1 MVRRNY
7 IGLINPAQ
15 RVLALRPARE
25 DLIDMSRAYSPTSVE
40 YHAIGEAIEAIDKLA
55 LVLAN
60 QPDLFL
66 SRLHK
71 AG

>member
-1 MVRRNY
+1 MVRRSY
-7 IGLINPAQ
+7 LGLINPTQ
-15 RVLALRPARE
+15 RLLALRPARE
-25 DLIDMSRAYSPTSVE
+25 DLIDMSRAYAPTSVE
-40 YHAIGEAIEAIDKLA
+40 YRAIGDAIESIDKLA
-55 LVLAN
+55 SVLAN

>member
-1 MVRRNY
+1 MRRNY

-15 RVLALRPARE
+15 RLLALKPARE
-25 DLIDMSRAYSPTSVE
+25 VLIDMSRAYALTSVE
-40 YHAIGEAIEAIDKLA
+40 YRAIGDAIEAIDKLA

-60 QPDLFL
+60 QPDLFFI
-66 SRLHK
+66 RLHK